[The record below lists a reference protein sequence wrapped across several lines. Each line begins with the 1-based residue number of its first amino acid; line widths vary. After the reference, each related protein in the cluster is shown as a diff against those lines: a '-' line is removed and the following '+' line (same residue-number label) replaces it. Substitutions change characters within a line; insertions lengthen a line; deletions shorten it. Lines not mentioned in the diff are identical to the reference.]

1 MHVADADPMHTTLGA
16 WRSKKSAWIPH
27 LYGKF
32 RRRCPVDKVESS
44 SVCNLIW
51 WAGVDVLTNICVALK
66 QAKKKGPEFEDEE
79 DKAFKA
85 KQKADEQARKE
96 LAAKAGKG
104 GPLVGGGIKK

>member
-1 MHVADADPMHTTLGA
+1 MRAAGA
-16 WRSKKSAWIPH
+16 HDVGCMGTKKSPWIPNQ
-27 LYGKF
+27 Y
-32 RRRCPVDKVESS
+32 RRKCPVDKVESS
-44 SVCNLIW
+44 SVCDLIW
-51 WAGVDVLTNICVALK
+51 RADVFSFLTTVCVALK
-66 QAKKKGPEFEDEE
+66 QAKKKGPEFEDDD